1 MPDGSPGP
9 PSRDDHL
16 RDLRRL
22 RWLIRLFV
30 YPAATLGGLIYYYGL
45 GLSLLE
51 TLVPLGVSYVIA
63 TATIECAFVQMVRL
77 RKQGVHQDILH
88 ILSSALDLRDQ
99 ATGGHSR
106 RVAMLS
112 LIIARQLHVNGERL
126 IDLERAAI
134 LHDVG
139 KVAIADAILS
149 KPGPLTEAE
158 WQEMRKHPAVGYQM
172 VKDVPFLGEAAEI
185 ILYHH
190 EHFDGTGYPYGFRGE
205 EIPLGA
211 RVFAVVDAYDA
222 ITSYRPYRKGMSH
235 QYALE
240 EIRRNAGSQFDP
252 QIVEAFLG
260 VGMESLVR
268 DESTVGEHAIPLS
281 YVAT

>member
-1 MPDGSPGP
+1 MPDGSHGP
-9 PSRDDHL
+9 PSQDDPLH
-16 RDLRRL
+16 DVRRL
-22 RWLIRLFV
+22 RWWIRLVV
-30 YPAATLGGLIYYYGL
+30 YPTITLSGLIYYYGL
-45 GLSLLE
+45 GLSLQE
-51 TLVPLGVSYVIA
+51 TLVPLGVGYVIA
-63 TATIECAFVQMVRL
+63 TATIEYAFAQMVRV
-77 RKQGVHQDILH
+77 RKLGVYQDILH

-112 LIIARQLHVNGERL
+112 LIIARQLHVDGDRL

-134 LHDVG
+134 LHDIG

-172 VKDVPFLGEAAEI
+172 VKDVPFLGAAAEI
-185 ILYHH
+185 IFCHH
-190 EHFDGTGYPYGFRGE
+190 EHFDGTGYPRGFRGE

-211 RVFAVVDAYDA
+211 RIFAVVDAYDA
-222 ITSYRPYRKGMSH
+222 ITSDRPYRKAMPH
-235 QYALE
+235 QYALK
-240 EIRRNAGSQFDP
+240 EISRNAGSQFDP
-252 QIVEAFLG
+252 QIVEAFLR
-260 VGMESLVR
+260 VGMGDISR

-281 YVAT
+281 YAAM

>member
-1 MPDGSPGP
+1 MPDGSHGP
-9 PSRDDHL
+9 SSRGDHL
-16 RDLRRL
+16 RDVRRL
-22 RWLIRLFV
+22 RWLIRLAV
-30 YPAATLGGLIYYYGL
+30 YPAITLSGLIYYFGL
-45 GLSLLE
+45 GLSLLQ
-51 TLVPLGVSYVIA
+51 TLVPLGVGYVIA
-63 TATIECAFVQMVRL
+63 TATIEYAFTQMVRV
-77 RKQGVHQDILH
+77 RKLGVYQDILH
-88 ILSSALDLRDQ
+88 IISSALDLRDQ

-112 LIIARQLHVNGERL
+112 IIIARQIHVDGDRL

-134 LHDVG
+134 LHDIG

-149 KPGPLTEAE
+149 KPGPLTEEE
-158 WQEMRKHPAVGYQM
+158 WQEMRKHPLVGYQM

-185 ILYHH
+185 ILRHH
-190 EHFDGTGYPYGFRGE
+190 EHFDGTGYPGGFKGE

-211 RVFAVVDAYDA
+211 RIFAVVDAYDA
-222 ITSYRPYRKGMSH
+222 ITSNRPYRNAMSH

-260 VGMESLVR
+260 VGMRGPIR
-268 DESTVGEHAIPLS
+268 DESIVGEHAVPLS
-281 YVAT
+281 

>member
-1 MPDGSPGP
+1 MPDGSYTPS
-9 PSRDDHL
+9 SRDDHL

-30 YPAATLGGLIYYYGL
+30 YPAVTLGGLIYYYGL

-63 TATIECAFVQMVRL
+63 TATIEYAFVQMVRL
-77 RKQGVHQDILH
+77 RKQGVHQDIL
-88 ILSSALDLRDQ
+88 SSALDLRDQ
-99 ATGGHSR
+99 VSGGHSR

-112 LIIARQLHVNGERL
+112 LIIARQLHVNGDRL
-126 IDLERAAI
+126 INLERAAI

-149 KPGPLTEAE
+149 KPGPLTETE
-158 WQEMRKHPAVGYQM
+158 WQEMRKHPAVGYGM
-172 VKDVPFLGEAAEI
+172 VKDVPFLGAAAEV
-185 ILYHH
+185 ILCHH

-222 ITSYRPYRKGMSH
+222 ITSDRPYRKAMPH

-260 VGMESLVR
+260 VGIENIIR
-268 DESTVGEHAIPLS
+268 DDSIVGEHAIPLS
-281 YVAT
+281 YVAM

>member
-1 MPDGSPGP
+1 MLDGSHGP
-9 PSRDDHL
+9 SSWDDHL
-16 RDLRRL
+16 RDVRRL
-22 RWLIRLFV
+22 RWWIRLVV
-30 YPAATLGGLIYYYGL
+30 YPATTLSGLIYYYGL

-51 TLVPLGVSYVIA
+51 TLVPLGVGYLIA
-63 TATIECAFVQMVRL
+63 TATIEYAFAHMVRV
-77 RKQGVHQDILH
+77 RKLGVYQDILH

-112 LIIARQLHVNGERL
+112 LIIARQLHVDGDRL

-134 LHDVG
+134 LHDIG

-158 WQEMRKHPAVGYQM
+158 WREMRKHPAVGYQM
-172 VKDVPFLGEAAEI
+172 VKDVPFLGTAAEI
-185 ILYHH
+185 ILCHH
-190 EHFDGTGYPYGFRGE
+190 EHFDGTGYPSGFRGE

-211 RVFAVVDAYDA
+211 RIFAVVDAYDA
-222 ITSYRPYRKGMSH
+222 ITSDRPYRKAMSH

-240 EIRRNAGSQFDP
+240 EISRNAGSQFDP
-252 QIVEAFLG
+252 QIVKAFLG
-260 VGMESLVR
+260 VGIAGLIQ
-268 DESTVGEHAIPLS
+268 DEGTMGEHAIPLS
-281 YVAT
+281 YVAM

>member
-1 MPDGSPGP
+1 MPDGSHARS
-9 PSRDDHL
+9 SRDDHL

-30 YPAATLGGLIYYYGL
+30 YPAVTLGGLIYYYGL
-45 GLSLLE
+45 GLSLME
-51 TLVPLGVSYVIA
+51 SLVPLGVSYVIA
-63 TATIECAFVQMVRL
+63 TATIEYAFVQMVRL
-77 RKQGVHQDILH
+77 RKQGVQQDILH

-112 LIIARQLHVNGERL
+112 LIIARQLDVNGGHL

-134 LHDVG
+134 LHDIG

-149 KPGPLTEAE
+149 KPGPLTETE
-158 WQEMRKHPAVGYQM
+158 WQEMRKHPAVGYEM

-185 ILYHH
+185 ILCHH
-190 EHFDGTGYPYGFRGE
+190 EHFDGTGYPYGYRGE

-211 RVFAVVDAYDA
+211 RIFAVVDAYDA
-222 ITSYRPYRKGMSH
+222 ITSDRPYRKAMPH

-260 VGMESLVR
+260 VGIEGLVR

-281 YVAT
+281 YVAM